1 MPQAEKPDST
11 TTSRRRFLAA
21 TAATAAAAAS
31 VAATAAAVPALA
43 MSAAGGENPALVAL
57 GIDFERLFQI
67 ERDAWD
73 AIPNDAPDSSW
84 KPAVVAQEEVHK
96 VIEQIALL
104 PALTMDGLRLKART
118 VAWCH
123 GVCYGPGDDKPVQYA
138 QPSAALDTRI
148 VHSIIQDLMK
158 RWSPPPDADAA
169 ENNRSQHVSL
179 MSADDQ
185 KATRFE
191 HAIWDTR
198 KPVRAGHLVV
208 VFPANPAESH
218 DRLQLGRVLRADCH
232 EGGTLVV
239 GLDGIPIDIAS
250 RCGIARVVSM
260 MARDI

>member
-21 TAATAAAAAS
+21 ATAAAAS
-31 VAATAAAVPALA
+31 VAATAGPALA
-43 MSAAGGENPALVAL
+43 ANSLVTGVENPALVAL
-57 GIDFERLFQI
+57 GVEFERLFQI
-67 ERDAWD
+67 EREAWD
-73 AIPNDAPDSSW
+73 AIPDDAPDSSW
-84 KPAVVAQEEVHK
+84 KPAALAQDEVHN

-123 GVCYGPGDDKPVQYA
+123 GVGYGPGDEAVQYA
-138 QPSAALDTRI
+138 QPSSTLDTRI
-148 VHSIIQDLMK
+148 VHSIIQDLMQ
-158 RWSPPPDADAA
+158 RWSPPPADDEADH
-169 ENNRSQHVSL
+169 RSQRVSL
-179 MSADDQ
+179 MTADDQ

-191 HAIWDTR
+191 HAIWDIR
-198 KPVRAGHLVV
+198 KPIRAGHLVV
-208 VFPANPAESH
+208 VFPADPAESH
-218 DRLQLGRVLRADCH
+218 DRLQVARVLRADCH

-260 MARDI
+260 MARDV